1 MYDIQKA
8 PLIKRLT
15 ALILDLILLATLS
28 VGIGS
33 LLQLITGFDG
43 YTERLEEIYRSYE
56 EEYSVNFG
64 ISASDYELLS
74 DEEKAVYEAANEALG
89 KDREATE
96 VYNTILN
103 LVLFNA
109 SISLF
114 LSHMILEFGVPLLF
128 KNGMTVG
135 KKIFSIAVVRT
146 DCVRIRPVQLF
157 IRAIL
162 GKYTFE
168 TMVPV
173 LLVIMIYFGTLGSF
187 GVLILGGIGIL
198 QIVLLAVTRNNQ
210 LIHDLLADTCAVD
223 YQSQKIF
230 ASAEEKEEFLKKEEE
245 ERESRNPL
253 Y

>member
-56 EEYSVNFG
+56 EEYSVDFG

-89 KDREATE
+89 EDREATE

-135 KKIFSIAVVRT
+135 KKNAHRF
-146 DCVRIRPVQLF
+146 P
-157 IRAIL
+157 
-162 GKYTFE
+162 
-168 TMVPV
+168 
-173 LLVIMIYFGTLGSF
+173 
-187 GVLILGGIGIL
+187 
-198 QIVLLAVTRNNQ
+198 
-210 LIHDLLADTCAVD
+210 
-223 YQSQKIF
+223 
-230 ASAEEKEEFLKKEEE
+230 
-245 ERESRNPL
+245 
-253 Y
+253 